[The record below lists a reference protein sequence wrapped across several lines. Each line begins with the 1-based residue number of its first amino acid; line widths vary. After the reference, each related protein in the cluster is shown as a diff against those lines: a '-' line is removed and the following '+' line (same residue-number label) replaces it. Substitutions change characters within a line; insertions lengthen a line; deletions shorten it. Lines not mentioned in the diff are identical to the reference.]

1 VNYFGTDGI
10 RGHYGGKLLNDD
22 FAYSLGCAL
31 GGYLNASGPDP
42 SVLLARDTR
51 PSGEKLM
58 VALSR
63 GLENSGCRAVDAG
76 ILPTPALSHGVV
88 GRKVDLGVMITAS
101 HNPIGDNGFKIFSRK
116 GEKLA
121 IEQERLIESR
131 IELSALP
138 ENSGPPPRDSETG
151 KAYLDYVKG
160 VFPDGF
166 LKGRKVVADMANGAT
181 SGTSFQ
187 VLSHYGAEVF
197 PLHHGEGAIN
207 ENAGSEH
214 PRLMQAKVSEV
225 GAQLGIAYDGDGD
238 RALFCDAGGGLI
250 HGDKILGL
258 LALDA
263 KRFSSLDGAALV
275 ATEHSN
281 SGLEESL
288 RIEGLAL
295 HRAKVGDRNVA
306 EMMRKEGCNL
316 GGESSGH
323 VVCSNYLPTGDGLYT
338 SLLVAYAMVRNSK
351 SLKEL
356 SGAISLWP
364 SRVGAFPVRRK
375 VPIEDEP
382 ALSKALRETVLG
394 LGSEGRVLLRYSG
407 TEPKIRLLV
416 EARNRELADENFYLL
431 ASVVEKIL

>member
-1 VNYFGTDGI
+1 MP
-10 RGHYGGKLLNDD
+10 
-22 FAYSLGCAL
+22 
-31 GGYLNASGPDP
+31 GY
-42 SVLLARDTR
+42 
-51 PSGEKLM
+51 
-58 VALSR
+58 
-63 GLENSGCRAVDAG
+63 GCRY
-76 ILPTPALSHGVV
+76 PPNPALAHGVV

-101 HNPIGDNGFKIFSRK
+101 HNPSGDNGFKIFSGK

-138 ENSGPPPRDSETG
+138 EDGARPPRDSETG

-166 LKGRKVVADMANGAT
+166 LEGRKVVADMANGAT
-181 SGTSFQ
+181 SGTCIQ

-197 PLHHGEGAIN
+197 PLHQGEGAIN

-238 RALFCDAGGGLI
+238 RAVFCDAGGGLI

-306 EMMRKEGCNL
+306 EMMRREGCNL
-316 GGESSGH
+316 GGESSG
-323 VVCSNYLPTGDGLYT
+323 T
-338 SLLVAYAMVRNSK
+338 SSPATTFQRGTVSTPLSSWLMPWSATRN
-351 SLKEL
+351 
-356 SGAISLWP
+356 P
-364 SRVGAFPVRRK
+364 SRNCPEPFHSGPPGLEPSRCDERFPFRM
-375 VPIEDEP
+375 
-382 ALSKALRETVLG
+382 
-394 LGSEGRVLLRYSG
+394 
-407 TEPKIRLLV
+407 
-416 EARNRELADENFYLL
+416 NRP
-431 ASVVEKIL
+431 